1 MEYDYVHSTKETAKR
16 TTYGFVPSA
25 CSALVILAIK
35 KQPYVEAPMKYN
47 HVGKYCPI
55 LKVA

>member
-1 MEYDYVHSTKETAKR
+1 MHSTKETAKR